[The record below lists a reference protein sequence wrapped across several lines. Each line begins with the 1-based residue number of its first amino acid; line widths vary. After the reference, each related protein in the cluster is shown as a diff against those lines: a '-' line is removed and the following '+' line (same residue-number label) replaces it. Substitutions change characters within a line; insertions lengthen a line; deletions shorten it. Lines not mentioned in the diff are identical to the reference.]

1 MNRNTKEAYHDL
13 ILLQIEFH
21 YLPVNMTFI
30 TSVLLQINNLFNKI
44 KKYKFIIKVK
54 IPKYN
59 L

>member
-21 YLPVNMTFI
+21 YYLPVNITFI

-44 KKYKFIIKVK
+44 KKYKFIIHKGQN
-54 IPKYN
+54 P
-59 L
+59 